1 MGGLSE
7 RIKKLRNDLHL
18 SQEYVANYLGV
29 RRSAIAEIEAGKRKV
44 AAEELGKLSELFLV
58 PADELLHGT
67 QSDLPVQVFARGFSE
82 LDDSD
87 QREILN
93 LIEFKR
99 AMKNRG

>member
-1 MGGLSE
+1 MRQGIAIGRYTTFPETAVFDAVLVSSMRKKAN
-7 RIKKLRNDLHL
+7 RII
-18 SQEYVANYLGV
+18 G
-29 RRSAIAEIEAGKRKV
+29 EIDRAGK
-44 AAEELGKLSELFLV
+44 LFLV
-58 PADELLHGT
+58 PADELLHGAK
-67 QSDLPVQVFARGFSE
+67 SDLPVQVFARGFSE